1 MSEDTAIAAH
11 AGLVDRRKFLLGAS
25 FAAVAA
31 VGAWRQPSNRIDYL
45 GSRKLDEVVPKKFGG
60 WEFMGSS
67 GLVIPPEDQ
76 LSSLLYSSMLT
87 RVYTSGENSIMLL
100 IAQSAGQTGVLQ
112 VHRPEVCY
120 PAGGYK
126 LSAVVPQAIPLPSGS
141 LVTNTLTATADT
153 RNEQILYWTRIGNH
167 LPVSWAQQRMAVA
180 TDNLK
185 GYVPDAVLVRVS
197 TVDTNRERAFKLMSD
212 FTRQMLAAMPSEA
225 RQVLVPAV

>member
-1 MSEDTAIAAH
+1 MSTEVTLPQRAT
-11 AGLVDRRKFLLGAS
+11 LDRRKFLLGGS

-31 VGAWRQPSNRIDYL
+31 VAAWRQPSERIDFL
-45 GSRKLDEVVPKKFGG
+45 GKRKLEDIVPKRFGA
-60 WEFMGSS
+60 WEFASNS

-76 LSSLLYSSMLT
+76 LSSLLYSQMLT
-87 RVYTSGENSIMLL
+87 RVYSSGDDSIMLL

-126 LSAVVPQAIPLPSGS
+126 LSAVVPMTVPLGHGS
-141 LVTNTLTATADT
+141 LVANTLTATADT
-153 RNEQILYWTRIGNH
+153 RNEQILYWTRIGTH

-185 GYVPDAVLVRVS
+185 GKIPDAVLLRISMVS
-197 TVDTNRERAFKLMSD
+197 TNRERAFQVMSD
-212 FTRQMLAAMPSEA
+212 FARQMLQAMPPAS
-225 RQVLVPAV
+225 RRVLVP